1 MKRFV
6 SKNAAEGRICVPT
19 SKSVAHRMLIAAS
32 LCKGEASTIRGIT
45 PSEDVLATIDC
56 LSALGVKIEYSG
68 DTAKVYGID
77 LSESVPT
84 MALNCRESGSTLRFI
99 IPIALLSGEK
109 ITLHGSKRLFER
121 PLDVYEKIGF
131 SFEKSDETITASGNL
146 HAGEYNIPGDV
157 SSQFITGLIFA
168 LSTLDGDSKINI
180 TTKIESRSY
189 IDLTISA
196 LSSFG
201 IKAYWDN
208 DSIIIPGGQVGYG
221 GDFTVEG
228 DWSGAAFMLA
238 LNHLG
243 GRVTIDGLNDES
255 LQSDRACAWYFKML
269 DEGFCE
275 INIENCPDLGPILFT
290 VAAAKD
296 GARFVGTK
304 RLKIKE
310 SDRAEAMKEELEKFG
325 AEIIIEENSVTI
337 KKCPLHSPSMT
348 LNGHNDHRIVM
359 SLAILCTI
367 YGGEIDGCEAV
378 AKSYPDFF
386 KDLETLGI
394 YCNEAH

>member
-1 MKRFV
+1 
-6 SKNAAEGRICVPT
+6 
-19 SKSVAHRMLIAAS
+19 MLIAAS

-56 LSALGVKIEYSG
+56 LGALGVKIEYSG
-68 DTAKVYGID
+68 DTAKVYGINFSD
-77 LSESVPT
+77 AMPA

-131 SFEKSDETITASGNL
+131 SFEKSDEAIIASGNL

-168 LSTLDGDSKINI
+168 LSTLMGDSKINI

-208 DSIIIPGGQVGYG
+208 DSIIIPGSQVGHG

-243 GRVTIDGLNDES
+243 GRVTIGGLNDES

-275 INIENCPDLGPILFT
+275 INIENCPDLGPILFA
-290 VAAAKD
+290 VAAAKN
-296 GARFVGTK
+296 GARFVGTR

-325 AEIIIEENSVTI
+325 AEIIIEENSVTV
-337 KKCPLHSPSMT
+337 KKSPLHSPTVT

-367 YGGEIDGCEAV
+367 YSGEIDGCEAV

-394 YCNEAH
+394 HCNETY

>member
-1 MKRFV
+1 MKKFV
-6 SKNAAEGRICVPT
+6 SKSTAEGRICVPT

-32 LCKGEASTIRGIT
+32 LCKGEESIIRGIT

-56 LSALGVKIEYSG
+56 LRALGVKIEYSG

-131 SFEKSDETITASGNL
+131 SFEKIDGAIIASGNL

-168 LSTLDGDSKINI
+168 LSTLMGDSKINI

-208 DSIIIPGGQVGYG
+208 DSIIIPGDQVGHG

-255 LQSDRACAWYFKML
+255 LQSDSACAWYFKML
-269 DEGFCE
+269 DQGFCE

-290 VAAAKD
+290 VAAAKN
-296 GARFVGTK
+296 GARFIGTR

-310 SDRAEAMKEELEKFG
+310 SDRAEVMKEELEKFG
-325 AEIIIEENSVTI
+325 AEIIIEENSVTV

-378 AKSYPDFF
+378 TKSYPDFF

-394 YCNEAH
+394 HCNETY

>member
-6 SKNAAEGRICVPT
+6 SKSAAEGKICVPT

-32 LCKGEASTIRGIT
+32 LCKGESSTIRGIT

-56 LSALGVKIEYSG
+56 LCALGVKIEYSG

-77 LSESVPT
+77 FSEAVPT

-109 ITLHGSKRLFER
+109 ITLHGGKRLFER

-131 SFEKSDETITASGNL
+131 SFEKRDEAIIASGNL

-168 LSTLDGDSKINI
+168 LSTLMGDSKINI

-208 DSIIIPGGQVGYG
+208 DSIIIPGGQVGHG

-296 GARFVGTK
+296 GAKFIGTR

-325 AEIIIEENSVTI
+325 AEIIIEENSVI
-337 KKCPLHSPSMT
+337 VKKCSLHSPSMT

-378 AKSYPDFF
+378 TKSYPDFF

-394 YCNEAH
+394 HCNETH

>member
-1 MKRFV
+1 
-6 SKNAAEGRICVPT
+6 
-19 SKSVAHRMLIAAS
+19 MLIAAS
-32 LCKGEASTIRGIT
+32 LCKGEESTIRGIT

-56 LSALGVKIEYSG
+56 LRALGVKIEYSG

-77 LSESVPT
+77 FSEAVPT

-99 IPIALLSGEK
+99 IPIALLSGKE
-109 ITLHGSKRLFER
+109 ITLSGSKRLFER
-121 PLDVYEKIGF
+121 PIDIYEKIGI
-131 SFEKSDETITASGNL
+131 SFEKSGDDIMAKGGIS
-146 HAGEYNIPGDV
+146 AGEYNVPGDV
-157 SSQFITGLIFA
+157 SSQFITGMIFA
-168 LSTLDGDSKINI
+168 LSTLNRDSKINI

-196 LSSFG
+196 ISSFG

-208 DSIIIPGGQVGYG
+208 DSIIIPGGQVGHG

-243 GRVTIDGLNDES
+243 GMVTIDGLNDDS
-255 LQSDRACAWYFKML
+255 LQSDRACVEYFKML
-269 DEGFCE
+269 DEGLCE

-296 GARFVGTK
+296 GARFIGTR

-325 AEIIIEENSVTI
+325 AEIIIEENSVTV
-337 KKCPLHSPSMT
+337 KKSPLHSPTVT

-359 SLAILCTI
+359 SLAVLCTI

-378 AKSYPDFF
+378 AKSYPDFWN
-386 KDLETLGI
+386 DLITLGI
-394 YCNEAH
+394 KVS

>member
-6 SKNAAEGRICVPT
+6 SKNAAEGRIAVPT

-56 LSALGVKIEYSG
+56 LRALGVKIEYSG

-77 LSESVPT
+77 FSEAVPT

-109 ITLHGSKRLFER
+109 IPLHGSKRLFER

-131 SFEKSDETITASGNL
+131 SFEKSDETIIASGNL
-146 HAGEYNIPGDV
+146 HVGEYNIPGDV

-168 LSTLDGDSKINI
+168 LSTLKGASKINI

-208 DSIIIPGGQVGYG
+208 DSIIIPGSQVGHG

-255 LQSDRACAWYFKML
+255 LQSDRACVEYFKML

-296 GARFVGTK
+296 GARFIGTK

-310 SDRAEAMKEELEKFG
+310 SDRAKAMKEELEKFG
-325 AEIIIEENSVTI
+325 AEIIIEENSVTV
-337 KKCPLHSPSMT
+337 KKCPLHSPTVT

-394 YCNEAH
+394 HCNETH

>member
-6 SKNAAEGRICVPT
+6 SKNVAEGKICVPT

-56 LSALGVKIEYSG
+56 LRALGVKIEYSG

-77 LSESVPT
+77 LSESVAT

-99 IPIALLSGEK
+99 IPIALLTGKK
-109 ITLHGSKRLFER
+109 ITLRGSKRLFER

-131 SFEKSDETITASGNL
+131 SFEKSNEAIIASGNL

-168 LSTLDGDSKINI
+168 LSTIDGDSKINI

-208 DSIIIPGGQVGYG
+208 DRIIIPGGQVGHG

-243 GRVTIDGLNDES
+243 SRVTIDGLNDES

-296 GARFVGTK
+296 GAKFIGTR

-325 AEIIIEENSVTI
+325 AEIIIEENSVTV

-394 YCNEAH
+394 HCNETH

>member
-6 SKNAAEGRICVPT
+6 SKNAAEGKISVPT

-32 LCKGEASTIRGIT
+32 LCNGEESTIRGIT

-56 LSALGVKIEYSG
+56 LEALGVKIEYSG

-77 LSESVPT
+77 FSEAVPT

-99 IPIALLSGEK
+99 IPIALLSGK
-109 ITLHGSKRLFER
+109 DIVLDGSKRLFER

-131 SFEKSDETITASGNL
+131 SFKKSDERIIASGNL
-146 HAGEYNIPGDV
+146 HAGEYNVPGDV

-168 LSTLDGDSKINI
+168 LSTLMGDSKINI

-196 LSSFG
+196 LTSFG

-208 DSIIIPGGQVGYG
+208 DSIIIPGGQVGHG

-255 LQSDRACAWYFKML
+255 LQSDRACVEYFKML
-269 DEGFCE
+269 DEGFSE

-296 GARFVGTK
+296 GARFIGTR

-325 AEIIIEENSVTI
+325 AEIIIEENSVTV
-337 KKCPLHSPSMT
+337 KKSPLHSPTMI
-348 LNGHNDHRIVM
+348 LNGHGDHRIVM

-367 YGGEIDGCEAV
+367 YGGEINGCEAV
-378 AKSYPDFF
+378 AKSYPEFF

-394 YCNEAH
+394 HCNETH

>member
-19 SKSVAHRMLIAAS
+19 SKSVAHRILIAAS
-32 LCKGEASTIRGIT
+32 LCEGEASTIRGIT

-56 LSALGVKIEYSG
+56 LCALGVKIEYSG

-131 SFEKSDETITASGNL
+131 SFEKSDEAIIASGNL

-208 DSIIIPGGQVGYG
+208 YSIIIPGGQVGHG

-255 LQSDRACAWYFKML
+255 LQSDRACVEYFKML
-269 DEGFCE
+269 DQVFCE

-296 GARFVGTK
+296 GARFIGTK

-325 AEIIIEENSVTI
+325 AEIIVEDNSVI
-337 KKCPLHSPSMT
+337 VKKCPLHSPTVT

-394 YCNEAH
+394 HCNETY

>member
-6 SKNAAEGRICVPT
+6 SKNVAEGKICVPT

-45 PSEDVLATIDC
+45 PSEDLLATIDC
-56 LSALGVKIEYSG
+56 LRALGVKIEYSG

-131 SFEKSDETITASGNL
+131 SFKKSDEAIIASGNL

-168 LSTLDGDSKINI
+168 LSTLKDDSKINI

-208 DSIIIPGGQVGYG
+208 DSIIIPGGQVGHG
-221 GDFTVEG
+221 GDLTVEG

-255 LQSDRACAWYFKML
+255 LQSDRACLKYFKML
-269 DEGFCE
+269 DQGFCE

-296 GARFVGTK
+296 GARFIGTK

-325 AEIIIEENSVTI
+325 AEIIIEENSVTV
-337 KKCPLHSPSMT
+337 KKCPLHSPTVT

-394 YCNEAH
+394 HCNETH

>member
-6 SKNAAEGRICVPT
+6 SKNAAEGKISVPT

-32 LCKGEASTIRGIT
+32 LCKGEKSTIRGIT

-56 LSALGVKIEYSG
+56 LEALGVKIEYSG

-77 LSESVPT
+77 FSEAVPT

-99 IPIALLSGEK
+99 IPIALLSGK
-109 ITLHGSKRLFER
+109 DIVLGGSKRLFER
-121 PLDVYEKIGF
+121 PLDVYEKICI
-131 SFEKSDETITASGNL
+131 SFEKSGDDIIAKGGIS
-146 HAGEYNIPGDV
+146 AGEYNVPGDV

-168 LSTLDGDSKINI
+168 LSTLMGDSKINI

-208 DSIIIPGGQVGYG
+208 DSIIIPGGQVGHG

-243 GRVTIDGLNDES
+243 GMVTIDGLNDDS
-255 LQSDRACAWYFKML
+255 LQSDRACFEYFKML

-296 GARFVGTK
+296 GARFIGTR

-325 AEIIIEENSVTI
+325 AEIIVEDNSVTV
-337 KKCPLHSPSMT
+337 KKCPLHSPTVT

-394 YCNEAH
+394 HCNETH